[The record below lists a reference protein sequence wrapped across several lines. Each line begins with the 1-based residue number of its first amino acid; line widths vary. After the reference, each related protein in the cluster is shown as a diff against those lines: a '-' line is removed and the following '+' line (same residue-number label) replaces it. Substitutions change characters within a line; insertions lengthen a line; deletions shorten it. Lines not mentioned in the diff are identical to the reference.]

1 MKINKN
7 LVISIGIGL
16 LGTFITVPRLYK
28 MFQIKGVISGA
39 TVTAKSITKKWV
51 SDSHLRY
58 ETHYNISWAEDTVNI
73 KENQVDN
80 IDKETWKYMN
90 VGDTINV
97 VSFRSDKKAY
107 TNNSLYVANG
117 NFILDFVL
125 LAGQLFV
132 FIFCIRKFLLTS
144 K

>member
-1 MKINKN
+1 MTINRN
-7 LVISIGIGL
+7 LVIAIGIGL

-28 MFQIKGVISGA
+28 MLQIKGVISGA

-73 KENQVDN
+73 KKNQVDN
-80 IDKETWKYMN
+80 IDQETWKNMN

-97 VSFRSDKKAY
+97 VSCRNDKKVY
-107 TNNSLYVANG
+107 TTNSLYVANG

-132 FIFCIRKFLLTS
+132 FIFFIRKYLLTS
-144 K
+144 T

>member
-1 MKINKN
+1 MINKN

-28 MFQIKGVISGA
+28 MFQIKGYISGA
-39 TVTAKSITKKWV
+39 TLTTNYVTKKWV

-80 IDKETWKYMN
+80 IDKETWKNMN
-90 VGDTINV
+90 VGYTINV

>member
-58 ETHYNISWAEDTVNI
+58 ETHYNISWAEDTVHI
-73 KENQVDN
+73 KENQIDN
-80 IDKETWKYMN
+80 IDKETWKNMN
-90 VGDTINV
+90 VGDDIKV
-97 VSFRSDKKAY
+97 VSFRNDKKAY
-107 TNNSLYVANG
+107 TTNSLYVANG
-117 NFILDFVL
+117 NFILDFIL

-132 FIFCIRKFLLTS
+132 FIFCIRKYLLTS